1 MATATKRTAKS
12 AASNQTHS
20 NNNADAALNAAQDA
34 AEGAMKAAAEGYEK
48 AIEMSNEQVEK
59 ARAAMFDNADEVST
73 FARDNAEAVRQSS
86 AVLATAFEDAGR
98 QWMGFAK
105 AAFDEGFA
113 TVGRMAS
120 AKDPQAAASIQV
132 AWAEESVNR
141 LVEAGG
147 AMQELSRTV
156 AEQAAA
162 PITDRATAIYQRFGG
177 TR

>member
-1 MATATKRTAKS
+1 MATATKRTAKP
-12 AASNQTHS
+12 AAATENHT
-20 NNNADAALNAAQDA
+20 NNADAAFNAAQDA
-34 AEGAMKAAAEGYEK
+34 AEGAMKAATVGYEK

-59 ARAAMFDNADEVST
+59 ARAAMFDNADEVSV
-73 FARDNAEAVRQSS
+73 FARENAEAVRKSS

-98 QWMGFAK
+98 QWLGFAK

-113 TVGRMAS
+113 TAGRLAS
-120 AKDPQAAASIQV
+120 AKDPQAAASIQA
-132 AWAEESVNR
+132 AWAEDSVNR

-156 AEQAAA
+156 AEQATA

-177 TR
+177 AR